1 MSFLYPR
8 TISISREN
16 RNTTPGQQPYSG
28 ISASNETTVASGI
41 AAHIQAE
48 KGGFANRAALPADA
62 ARESLWR
69 IIFKAAKGLVQD
81 RDFITDDLGNRYQV
95 ISVYW
100 NPMVTSC
107 VAQIMET

>member
-8 TISISREN
+8 VISISREN
-16 RNTTPGQQPYSG
+16 ADNAVGDQPYSG
-28 ISASNETTVASGI
+28 ISAANQTAIATGI

-48 KGGFANRAALPADA
+48 KGGTSPKAQLPADA

-69 IIFKAAKGLVQD
+69 IIFKAANGLVQD
-81 RDFITDDLGNRYQV
+81 RDFITDDLGNVYQV
-95 ISVYW
+95 ISAYW

-107 VAQIMET
+107 IAQIMET

>member
-8 TISISREN
+8 TIAISREN
-16 RNTTPGQQPYSG
+16 ADNAVGEQPYSG
-28 ISASNETTVASGI
+28 LSVSNETVIVSGI

-48 KGGFANRAALPADA
+48 KGGASPKAALPADA

-69 IIFKAAKGLVQD
+69 ILFKAANGLVQD
-81 RDFITDDLGNRYQV
+81 RDFITDDQGNRYQV
-95 ISVYW
+95 ISAYW

-107 VAQIMET
+107 IAQI

>member
-8 TISISREN
+8 TISVSRESL
-16 RNTTPGQQPYSG
+16 NTTPGQQPYAG
-28 ISASNETTVASGI
+28 ISPSNETIIVSGL
-41 AAHIQAE
+41 AAHIQVERSGPAT
-48 KGGFANRAALPADA
+48 RAALPADA
-62 ARESLWR
+62 AGESIWR
-69 IIFKAAKGLVQD
+69 ILFKSSNGLVQA

-107 VAQIMET
+107 LAQIMET

>member
-16 RNTTPGQQPYSG
+16 TDETVGAQPYSG
-28 ISASNETTVASGI
+28 LAETNETVIASGI

-48 KGGFANRAALPADA
+48 KGGASPKAMLPADA

-69 IIFKAAKGLVQD
+69 IIFKAANGLVQD
-81 RDFITDDLGNRYQV
+81 RDFITDDQGNRYQV
-95 ISVYW
+95 ISAYW

-107 VAQIMET
+107 IAQIMET